1 MADPQTAAG
10 AAEADTNLTTT
21 NGHPSNPNKFQ
32 QAISAWRAL
41 SFTTLIST
49 LDTTASDL
57 VTHQQDSL
65 VQRKDLAQKTKE
77 FRKLEDGAKL
87 GEIKDLLKAY
97 QSYIDSLSTHSK
109 SVQAA
114 FLQVYGGLSEVPD
127 PYPLLEASVE
137 ALVTADEVVPQLEG
151 ENERLQGQVSTLNE
165 QLEVAEKDLE
175 QERTKRQLIEA
186 EQDARVKEVE
196 GRWSKVLEEKEEN
209 WSSKELLFSEKL
221 ENQDRLLKELKASY
235 EVSQRL
241 ERSGEDTQQ
250 DVGSTAT
257 QAELDILTSELER
270 SNVRLADLESRNEA
284 LRIEL
289 AQNASQ
295 THTSSSRSMVVE
307 DDPAFLRL
315 RSENQ
320 SLLRRFETARYEKE
334 AEKSGIEGKLRSL
347 EREIGALKVD
357 REGLLGKVRKWSD
370 YEEVKR
376 ELEMLRAIEFATAS
390 SDDDDVADA
399 ADAGAEER
407 GAAQSTDSLEKL
419 LLARNKKLSN
429 DFTELRVSHS
439 SLLQRLEQLQEDLS
453 NTNMD
458 LEKTRTLNATLEND
472 LQKTQQEASNAFETM
487 SVAGTYTSR
496 FPAKSAYGSRRGQG
510 GWTSPTSSI
519 IGGLDPSSGS
529 GSPRG
534 GGGGGTLD
542 SLRAGEALG
551 GAGGGILP
559 MVTAQRDRFKRKIG
573 ELEQELQKQ
582 YQAVAAL
589 RSEVASLQR
598 DNLNLYEKTRYVSTY
613 NSAHSRGQQP
623 ASMATSGV
631 SYGNNPNPST
641 ISVGSPVGGGG
652 GEERYRSAYEQGL
665 SPFAAFRG
673 RESARAMKRMS
684 LPERAVFQLT
694 RLVLA
699 TRTSRNLFAMYCVGL
714 HLLVFIMLFW
724 AGGGEARPLGA
735 VAGAAVVGGGA
746 GTGKWR
752 QEGLEG
758 LEGGG

>member
-1 MADPQTAAG
+1 MADLQTAAG
-10 AAEADTNLTTT
+10 AADTDIN
-21 NGHPSNPNKFQ
+21 NGNVNGNGSNPNKFQ
-32 QAISAWRAL
+32 LAISAWRAL
-41 SFTTLIST
+41 AFTTLIST

-57 VTHQQDSL
+57 VTHQQSSL
-65 VQRKDLAQKTKE
+65 IQRKDLASKTKE

-137 ALVTADEVVPQLEG
+137 ALVTADEVVPRLEG
-151 ENERLQGQVSTLNE
+151 ENERLQQQVSTLTG
-165 QLEVAEKDLE
+165 QLEDSERDLE
-175 QERTKRQLIEA
+175 QERSKRLASETSQDSRIE
-186 EQDARVKEVE
+186 EVE
-196 GRWSKVLEEKEEN
+196 ASWSKVLEEKEEN
-209 WSSKELLFSEKL
+209 WGSKERAFEEKV
-221 ENQDRLLKELKASY
+221 EGQERLLRELKASY

-241 ERSGEDTQQ
+241 ERSSEDVV
-250 DVGSTAT
+250 DMGRWSAT
-257 QAELDILTSELER
+257 QAELDIMTSELER
-270 SNVRLADLESRNEA
+270 SSTRLADLESRNEA
-284 LRIEL
+284 LRVEL

-295 THTSSSRSMVVE
+295 AHTSSRGAAVE
-307 DDPAFLRL
+307 DDPAYLRL

-320 SLLRRFETARYEKE
+320 SLLRKLDSARYDKE
-334 AEKSGIEGKLRSL
+334 AEKSGIESKLRSL

-376 ELEMLRAIEFATAS
+376 ELEMLRAIEFAGVDEE
-390 SDDDDVADA
+390 DDDDTGVATTERVN
-399 ADAGAEER
+399 GA
-407 GAAQSTDSLEKL
+407 AAQSTDSLEKL

-429 DFTELRVSHS
+429 DFTELRVSHNE
-439 SLLQRLEQLQEDLS
+439 LLQRLEHLQEDLS

-458 LEKTRTLNATLEND
+458 LEETRTLNATLEND

-496 FPAKSAYGSRRGQG
+496 FPTARSVYGSRRGQG
-510 GWTSPTSSI
+510 GGTSPTSSI
-519 IGGLDPSSGS
+519 IGGFDPSSGS
-529 GSPRG
+529 GSPRGG

-559 MVTAQRDRFKRKIG
+559 MVTAQRDRFKKKIA

-598 DNLNLYEKTRYVSTY
+598 DNLNLYEKTRYISTY
-613 NSAHSRGQQP
+613 NSAHSRTQQP

-631 SYGNNPNPST
+631 SYGANPNPST
-641 ISVGSPVGGGG
+641 ISVGSPTG

-665 SPFAAFRG
+665 SPFAAFSG

-684 LPERAVFQLT
+684 LPERAVWQIM

-699 TRTSRNLFAMYCVGL
+699 TRSSRNLFAAYCVGL
-714 HLLVFIMLFW
+714 HLLVFVMLFW
-724 AGGGEARPLGA
+724 AGSGDARPLGA
-735 VAGAAVVGGGA
+735 AAGAAIAGAGA

-758 LEGGG
+758 GG

>member
-1 MADPQTAAG
+1 MADLQTAAG
-10 AAEADTNLTTT
+10 AAASEEINDSTNHP
-21 NGHPSNPNKFQ
+21 NGTNPNKFQ
-32 QAISAWRAL
+32 LAISAWRAL

-57 VTHQQDSL
+57 VTHQQSSL
-65 VQRKDLAQKTKE
+65 IQRKDLAQKTKD
-77 FRKLEDGAKL
+77 FRKLEDEAKL
-87 GEIKDLLKAY
+87 AEIKDLLKAY

-137 ALVTADEVVPQLEG
+137 ALVTADEVVPQLET
-151 ENERLQGQVSTLNE
+151 ENERLQRQVTILTS
-165 QLEVAEKDLE
+165 QLEESETQLE
-175 QERTKRQLIEA
+175 QERSKRLASESS
-186 EQDARVKEVE
+186 QDSRIKEVE
-196 GRWSKVLEEKEEN
+196 ASWSKVLEEKEEN
-209 WSSKELLFSEKL
+209 WSSKERAFEEKV
-221 ENQDRLLKELKASY
+221 EGQDRLLKELKASY

-241 ERSGEDTQQ
+241 EHSGSDADAQGQ
-250 DVGSTAT
+250 NVGGTAT

-270 SNVRLADLESRNEA
+270 SNIRLADLESRNEA
-284 LRIEL
+284 LRVEL

-295 THTSSSRSMVVE
+295 THSSSRGAAVE
-307 DDPAFLRL
+307 DDPAYLRL
-315 RSENQ
+315 RTENQ
-320 SLLRRFETARYEKE
+320 SLLRRLEAARYDKE
-334 AEKSGIEGKLRSL
+334 AEKSGIESKLRSL

-357 REGLLGKVRKWSD
+357 REGLQGKVQEWSD

-376 ELEMLRAIEFATAS
+376 ELEMLRAIEFATVDEE
-390 SDDDDVADA
+390 DDDELEAHTAVNPS
-399 ADAGAEER
+399 
-407 GAAQSTDSLEKL
+407 QSDSLEKL

-429 DFTELRVSHS
+429 DFTELRVSHND
-439 SLLQRLEQLQEDLS
+439 LLQRLEQLQEDLS
-453 NTNMD
+453 STNMD

-487 SVAGTYTSR
+487 SVAETYTSR
-496 FPAKSAYGSRRGQG
+496 FPTARSVYGSRRGQG
-510 GWTSPTSSI
+510 GGTSPTSSI
-519 IGGLDPSSGS
+519 IGGFDPSSGS

-534 GGGGGTLD
+534 GGGGGGTLD
-542 SLRAGEALG
+542 SLRAGEAMGGG
-551 GAGGGILP
+551 GAGILP
-559 MVTAQRDRFKRKIG
+559 MVTAQRDRFKKKIA

-613 NSAHSRGQQP
+613 NSAHSRTQQP

-641 ISVGSPVGGGG
+641 ISVGSPV

-673 RESARAMKRMS
+673 RESARAMKRMA
-684 LPERAVFQLT
+684 LPERVVWQVM

-699 TRTSRNLFAMYCVGL
+699 TRSSRNLFAVYCLGL
-714 HLLVFIMLFW
+714 HLLVFVMLFW
-724 AGGGEARPLGA
+724 AGSGDARPLGA
-735 VAGAAVVGGGA
+735 AAGAAVVGGGA
-746 GTGKWR
+746 GSGKW
-752 QEGLEG
+752 QPEG

>member
-1 MADPQTAAG
+1 MADLQTAAG
-10 AAEADTNLTTT
+10 AADTDTPNT
-21 NGHPSNPNKFQ
+21 NGHGDSTNKFQ
-32 QAISAWRAL
+32 LAISAWRAL
-41 SFTTLIST
+41 AFTSLIST

-57 VTHQQDSL
+57 VTHQQSSL
-65 VQRKDLAQKTKE
+65 IQRKDLASKTKE

-109 SVQAA
+109 SVQTA

-151 ENERLQGQVSTLNE
+151 ENERLQQQVTTLTS
-165 QLEVAEKDLE
+165 QLEDSETQLE
-175 QERTKRQLIEA
+175 QERSKRLASETS
-186 EQDARVKEVE
+186 QDSRIKEVE
-196 GRWSKVLEEKEEN
+196 ASWSKVLEEKEEN
-209 WSSKELLFSEKL
+209 WTSKERAFEEKV
-221 ENQDRLLKELKASY
+221 EGQERLLKELKASY

-241 ERSGEDTQQ
+241 ERSGEDAQQ
-250 DVGSTAT
+250 DVGSTVT

-270 SNVRLADLESRNEA
+270 SNIRLADLESRNEA
-284 LRIEL
+284 LRVEL

-295 THTSSSRSMVVE
+295 THRGVAVVE

-320 SLLRRFETARYEKE
+320 SLLRRLEAARYDKE
-334 AEKSGIEGKLRSL
+334 AEKSGIESKLRSL

-357 REGLLGKVRKWSD
+357 REGLQGKVQKWSD

-376 ELEMLRAIEFATAS
+376 ELEMLRAIEFAGVDEE
-390 SDDDDVADA
+390 DDDIGG
-399 ADAGAEER
+399 AGVEER
-407 GAAQSTDSLEKL
+407 VNGAAAQSTDSLEKL

-429 DFTELRVSHS
+429 DFTELRVSHND
-439 SLLQRLEQLQEDLS
+439 LLQRLEQLQEDLS
-453 NTNMD
+453 STNMD
-458 LEKTRTLNATLEND
+458 LEKSRLLNATLEND

-510 GWTSPTSSI
+510 GGTSPTSSI
-519 IGGLDPSSGS
+519 IGGFDPSSGS

-534 GGGGGTLD
+534 GGGGGGTLE
-542 SLRAGEALG
+542 SLRAGEAMGGG
-551 GAGGGILP
+551 GAGILP
-559 MVTAQRDRFKRKIG
+559 MVTAQRDRFKKKIA

-613 NSAHSRGQQP
+613 NSAHSRTQQP

-641 ISVGSPVGGGG
+641 ISVGSPTG
-652 GEERYRSAYEQGL
+652 GEERYRSAYEQNL

-699 TRTSRNLFAMYCVGL
+699 TRSSRNLFAAYCLGL
-714 HLLVFIMLFW
+714 HLLVFVMLFW
-724 AGGGEARPLGA
+724 AGGGEGRPLGA
-735 VAGAAVVGGGA
+735 AAGAGATVAGAGT

-758 LEGGG
+758 GG